1 MRFESP
7 ECLSLEFARGDA
19 PTTLVMRWRTPSM
32 SLACGTA
39 FVRLFREFFSHHF
52 PLQNHILETKYAIMS
67 EESKTPDAD
76 YVHMGPGGS
85 GMKLPKGMDD
95 PNLSQ
100 EDRDMRLALAL
111 QQQENAAAFDAHKKK
126 HQAAVAANTN
136 RTTRSN
142 VHTRLAN
149 VRDKDGGMLS
159 VPAAYTTENAYVSG
173 GNGDYLPP
181 VGTAPP
187 AGASAQEVA
196 DYNLA
201 ASLQKVEA
209 VTVGTGAAAEK
220 ILKEDMSEADAQA
233 HRTGHSNYHINQK
246 GLPFKRDL

>member
-1 MRFESP
+1 
-7 ECLSLEFARGDA
+7 
-19 PTTLVMRWRTPSM
+19 
-32 SLACGTA
+32 
-39 FVRLFREFFSHHF
+39 
-52 PLQNHILETKYAIMS
+52 MS
-67 EESKTPDAD
+67 EESKTDTD

-85 GMKLPKGMDD
+85 GMKLPASLDD

-126 HQAAVAANTN
+126 HDAAVAANTN

-159 VPAAYTTENAYVSG
+159 VPAEYTTENAYVSG
-173 GNGDYLPP
+173 NGEYLPP
-181 VGTAPP
+181 AGSAPP

-196 DYNLA
+196 DFKMA
-201 ASLQKVEA
+201 AALQKVEA
-209 VTVGTGAAAEK
+209 VTVGTGEAAEK
-220 ILKEDMSEADAQA
+220 IMKEEMSEADAQG
-233 HRTGHSNYHINQK
+233 HRTGRSNHHINQK
-246 GLPFKRDL
+246 GLPFKRNL

>member
-1 MRFESP
+1 
-7 ECLSLEFARGDA
+7 
-19 PTTLVMRWRTPSM
+19 
-32 SLACGTA
+32 
-39 FVRLFREFFSHHF
+39 
-52 PLQNHILETKYAIMS
+52 MS

-85 GMKLPKGMDD
+85 GMKLPQGLDD

-111 QQQENAAAFDAHKKK
+111 QQQENAAAYDAHKKK
-126 HQAAVAANTN
+126 HDAAVAANTN

-159 VPAAYTTENAYVSG
+159 VPAAYTTENAYVA

-181 VGTAPP
+181 AGAAPP

-196 DYNLA
+196 DFKMA
-201 ASLQKVEA
+201 VDLQKVEA
-209 VTVGTGAAAEK
+209 VTVGTGTTAEK
-220 ILKEDMSEADAQA
+220 MLTEDMTEEEAQA
-233 HRTGHSNYHINQK
+233 HRTGRSVHHINQK
-246 GLPFKRDL
+246 GLPFKRNL